1 LGWNFC
7 FFYLLEKLIPLGSDL
22 SSHHAFE
29 FQHIFKALWIFVLVS
44 IAWVFFRSQSIA
56 EAFHMIGNIFED
68 SSPQN
73 VLQIRPVLWV
83 MLSFFIFSDLLLY
96 NSRFDKFVEKLPWPL
111 RWLNYAFLI
120 FAIISFSAVDHIPF
134 IYFQFLI
141 VKEFAKIGVRIIAL
155 ILILLL
161 CNWLY
166 VEFFFEKDLEKHSSI
181 IYKIRALDAD
191 TDILYL
197 GESSNKTFDT
207 NDLDRRKISQMLSEF
222 YPDLKIRDITE
233 PAAHLGI
240 YYEIL
245 RKIPGDSNVK
255 TVVVT
260 LNLRS
265 FGLDWIHSKLES
277 SLQKSLLLLKP
288 YPPLVNRFLLS
299 FKAYP
304 SYNEEERTK
313 TIRRLWQEEAFDTL
327 SGMPYSSVS
336 EWDRAMSRKGI
347 RDTLGRY
354 DQAMTELACH
364 YIKSYAF
371 TMNKHY
377 RIRIQDMDR
386 IITLAKKRNWHLV
399 FNLMAENVDKA
410 ELLVGED
417 LLSLMRENRDYLVTY
432 LGERSISVADN
443 LEAVEDKEFIDQDWT
458 TEHYKQKGRRIIAR
472 NLAKELKPF
481 YAENYAE
488 SANDYTSPF

>member
-1 LGWNFC
+1 
-7 FFYLLEKLIPLGSDL
+7 
-22 SSHHAFE
+22 
-29 FQHIFKALWIFVLVS
+29 
-44 IAWVFFRSQSIA
+44 
-56 EAFHMIGNIFED
+56 
-68 SSPQN
+68 
-73 VLQIRPVLWV
+73 
-83 MLSFFIFSDLLLY
+83 
-96 NSRFDKFVEKLPWPL
+96 
-111 RWLNYAFLI
+111 
-120 FAIISFSAVDHIPF
+120 
-134 IYFQFLI
+134 LI

-265 FGLDWIHSKLES
+265 FGLDWIYSKLES

-417 LLSLMRENRDYLVTY
+417 LLSLMRENRDYLVSY

-488 SANDYTSPF
+488 SANDYTSPFEFFHDCEQNYNWRQEQGLSDEFAFSGKRSLRVDQKNPYGLTFACHLQQLPEHYRNGVVVSFMSSANPKGATPKLVLDLTDSLGQNHWNGIPISNTGLGEWSTFQTNIDFPPSTQSIKIYVLNDSDQPQYVDDLKITFY